1 MPGLV
6 KLLSSWAAMLCL
18 LGFLWFTLINQVHL
32 DWALNPQYSYGLVV
46 PFLCL
51 GLFMR
56 RIGNGGTE
64 GLQTTNCE
72 QRTTDNGPAVNSQ
85 WSMVL
90 LIALIAF
97 LYLPTRLV
105 QEANPEWRMV
115 SWVLAIEVVGL
126 TMLVVRL
133 MLGSAWARRVAF
145 PICFFLVAV
154 PWPTI
159 VEAPLI
165 QLLTRVCASISVEVV
180 GCLGIPAVQHG
191 NLLEVATGTVG
202 VDEACSGIR
211 SFQSS
216 LMISLFLGEFYGLA
230 LWRRIVLVPAGFL
243 LALVFNVCRISFLT
257 CAAARQGVPAIA
269 KYHDDA
275 GLTIVIAC
283 TGVLWLLSLL
293 LRGVSPGQQRPTDSP
308 SRRLLPPVPAL
319 KGLAFGLLLWLVT
332 VEAGVELW
340 YRAHEWRLP
349 PSTSWG
355 VEWPRGNPTFAE
367 TPISDKATWLL
378 RYDRGVSAS
387 WREADATE
395 WHMTLLEWLPG
406 RVAIHL
412 ATAHTPDIC
421 FPAAGHTVETFP
433 GVTYVP
439 VGTLSLPFREYIVN
453 EGGGPVYVF
462 YCLWEDRAKTEFFDH
477 DVLTYGTRLSRAL
490 SGQRNCGERSLE
502 ILVRGIADIKDARAA
517 LQHQLEKLINV
528 KKSTEKSFAFSGQ
541 PIQATTTQKAG
552 RELSENGPR
561 TLPVP

>member
-1 MPGLV
+1 
-6 KLLSSWAAMLCL
+6 MLCL
-18 LGFLWFTLINQVHL
+18 LGFLWLSLINQLRL
-32 DWALNPQYSYGLVV
+32 DWSLNPQYSYGLLV

-51 GLFMR
+51 GLLMR
-56 RIGNGGTE
+56 RISNGGTK
-64 GLQTTNCE
+64 GLQTTNRE
-72 QRTTDNGPAVNSQ
+72 QGTTDNGPAVNSH

-115 SWVLAIEVVGL
+115 SWALAIEVVGL
-126 TMLVVRL
+126 TMLAVRL

-159 VEAPLI
+159 VEGPLI

-180 GCLGIPAVQHG
+180 GCLGIPSIQHG
-191 NLLEVATGTVG
+191 NLIEVAAGTVG
-202 VDEACSGIR
+202 IDEACSGIR

-216 LMISLFLGEFYGLA
+216 LMISLFLGEFYRLA
-230 LWRRIVLVPAGFL
+230 PWRRMVLVPAGFL

-257 CAAARQGVPAIA
+257 CVAARQGVPAIA

-275 GLTIVIAC
+275 GLTIAIVC
-283 TGVLWLLSLL
+283 TGVLWLFSLL
-293 LRGVSPGQQRPTDSP
+293 LRGASRGRQCPTASP
-308 SRRLLPPVPAL
+308 SRRLGPPVPAL

-355 VEWPRGNPTFAE
+355 VDWPRDNPTFAE
-367 TPISDKATWLL
+367 KPISQKATWLL

-387 WREADATE
+387 WRETDATE
-395 WHMTLLEWLPG
+395 WHMTLLEWFPG

-412 ATAHTPDIC
+412 ATVHTPDIC
-421 FPAAGHTVETFP
+421 LPAAGYTVQTLP
-433 GVTYVP
+433 GVTYVR
-439 VGTLSLPFREYIVN
+439 VGPLSLPFREYIVN

-462 YCLWEDRAKTEFFDH
+462 YCLWEDRAKTEFFDV
-477 DVLTYGTRLSRAL
+477 DVLTCGIRLSRAL

-502 ILVRGIADIKDARAA
+502 VAVRGIANLKDAQAA
-517 LQHQLEKLINV
+517 LQRQLEKLIKV
-528 KKSTEKSFAFSGQ
+528 KKSTEKGFAFNGQ
-541 PIQATTTQKAG
+541 PIQATTAQKAG
-552 RELSENGPR
+552 RELSQNGPR
-561 TLPVP
+561 TLVVP